1 MKTTSNKTEKGSIWA
16 SFKTAFYAFQVIV
29 IAIAIPALSYLEM
42 SYDTKPAQE
51 QTRQCDQRKFHFR
64 NFAKIRSGP

>member
-1 MKTTSNKTEKGSIWA
+1 MKTTSNKAETGSIWA

-29 IAIAIPALSYLEM
+29 IAIAIPTLSYLEM

-51 QTRQCDQRKFHFR
+51 QTSQKELASIAPEKTIAL
-64 NFAKIRSGP
+64 NK